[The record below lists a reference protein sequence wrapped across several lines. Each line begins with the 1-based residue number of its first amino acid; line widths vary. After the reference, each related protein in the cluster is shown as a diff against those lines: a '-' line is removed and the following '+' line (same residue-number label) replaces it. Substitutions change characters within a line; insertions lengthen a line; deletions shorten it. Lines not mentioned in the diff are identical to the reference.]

1 MNRTPRAALR
11 AAVVLT
17 SSVLVVAGCGGSD
30 DGDEQTTTPESSGV
44 VEGSLDDVCA
54 AGAEEGTLI
63 AWNSEDEE
71 AYRNIFDAFSK
82 DYPGIELESVNL
94 RPDDITQRLI
104 TEGAAGRGVETDF
117 LSLTQDKAGPLV
129 ERGLLDTDVDW
140 TAVGV
145 AEEHV
150 TASNMVRSERIA
162 VGLSYN
168 TDEVDEADLPSTWE
182 ELIDPKWKGEV
193 VVDPRGDQLQ
203 LLSLVWGQ
211 DETLDYVRRLR
222 ETVEPVVVEGATA
235 GLLTVA
241 SGENLLTT
249 NGRSAETDEQQGNG
263 APVEIHYL
271 DVVPAV
277 DYYAAVPAGAPH
289 PNAGACWIGWLYS
302 EAGRDAKQEFA
313 FKGNVDTPEEAQ
325 GAEVATIETEEDA
338 ALATE
343 TAALISDVWAGRS

>member
-1 MNRTPRAALR
+1 MNRTPRAVLR

-17 SSVLVVAGCGGSD
+17 GSALVVAGCSSSGD
-30 DGDEQTTTPESSGV
+30 DEQTTSPESSGI

-54 AGAEEGTLI
+54 AGAEEGTI
-63 AWNSEDEE
+63 ISWNSEDEE
-71 AYRNIFDAFSK
+71 TYQELFARFS
-82 DYPGIELESVNL
+82 DDHPGIELESVNL

-104 TEGAAGRGVETDF
+104 TESGAGREVATDF
-117 LSLTQDKAGPLV
+117 LSLTQDKAAPLV
-129 ERGLLDTDVDW
+129 ERGLLNTEMDW
-140 TAVGV
+140 TGIGI
-145 AEEHV
+145 EPEHI
-150 TASNMVRSERIA
+150 TSSNMVRAERIA

-168 TDEVDEADLPSTWE
+168 TNEVDEADLPSTWE

-249 NGRSAETDEQQGNG
+249 NGRSAETDEQQANG

-277 DYYAAVPAGAPH
+277 DYYGAVPAGAQH
-289 PNAGACWIGWLYS
+289 PNAGACWIGWMYS
-302 EAGRDAKQEFA
+302 EAGRQAKQELA